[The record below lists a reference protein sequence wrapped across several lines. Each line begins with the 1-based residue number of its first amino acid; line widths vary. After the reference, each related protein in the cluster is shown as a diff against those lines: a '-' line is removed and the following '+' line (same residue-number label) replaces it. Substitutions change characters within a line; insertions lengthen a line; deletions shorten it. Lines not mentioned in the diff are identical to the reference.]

1 MAGVNRQ
8 HKDRVFRMLFG
19 YEKYKGN
26 LLELF
31 NALNG
36 TNYTN
41 PDDLQI
47 YTLDDVFYMN
57 MKNDVSCIIDNRMA
71 LMEHQ
76 STWNPNMPFRGFR
89 YAGELYNKYVVEN
102 DLDLNRRK
110 LIMIPTPQYYVFYNG
125 NEKRPEREI
134 LKLSDAFKVPVSEGC
149 FEWTAT
155 VLNINYGCN
164 KELMEKCSILEGY
177 AIMVAKIKEFR
188 QETEDQ
194 REAILQ
200 AIDYCIENGVLI
212 DFLQEHRSEVLDMFM
227 MEYDEEKTREHL
239 KEDYY
244 EEGLAEGLA
253 EGKSIGENRKLITM
267 VCKKLIKKKPLSQ
280 IADELEEDIT
290 LIEKICNLIGDNPE
304 NCDID
309 KISKEMEK

>member
-110 LIMIPTPQYYVFYNG
+110 
-125 NEKRPEREI
+125 
-134 LKLSDAFKVPVSEGC
+134 
-149 FEWTAT
+149 
-155 VLNINYGCN
+155 
-164 KELMEKCSILEGY
+164 
-177 AIMVAKIKEFR
+177 
-188 QETEDQ
+188 
-194 REAILQ
+194 
-200 AIDYCIENGVLI
+200 
-212 DFLQEHRSEVLDMFM
+212 
-227 MEYDEEKTREHL
+227 
-239 KEDYY
+239 
-244 EEGLAEGLA
+244 
-253 EGKSIGENRKLITM
+253 
-267 VCKKLIKKKPLSQ
+267 
-280 IADELEEDIT
+280 ADL
-290 LIEKICNLIGDNPE
+290 
-304 NCDID
+304 
-309 KISKEMEK
+309 